1 MTLPCPP
8 LVVPHRIDMVAIS
21 ATANIRR
28 HYRISYTRDL
38 FDHILVDCHWGRIGT
53 RGQAKSVSFENDVD
67 ANRYVANV
75 LKRRASAKKRLG
87 VGYQIL

>member
-1 MTLPCPP
+1 MILPCPP

-38 FDHILVDCHWGRIGT
+38 FDHILVECQWGRIGT
-53 RGQAKSVSFENDVD
+53 RGQSKSVSFADEAD
-67 ANRYVANV
+67 ATGYVAHV